1 MVNNRTIG
9 STPPTTV
16 RKAVMG
22 LTFFAVFIDG
32 YDTAILAL
40 LVPHLA
46 EEWGVKAAAFTYPLV
61 LTSVGVVVGYLSCGA
76 LAQRLGQ
83 KRALVLGTAL
93 FGIATVMSAA
103 TLHLESMAILSVTR
117 TITGIGLGIVAPIA
131 IVIGTQNGPAEKK
144 QSIAVFITTGLI
156 TGATIAGFT
165 GGLLIEGLGTA
176 GVLWLAGV
184 VPLVL
189 AVLLSCF
196 IPNSPEHTGQENT
209 SSESVAAA
217 ILGPKLRTSTLVLWT
232 ATFLVFVVSYTL
244 KSWLPTLFEDFG
256 MSRSTAGLGLAFFGL
271 GGMGGGLILIAVSA
285 KFGTTR
291 SLVVMSLIGA
301 LATTAVAVLPAN
313 TAVLLFLICIAG
325 AGITACSVGQ
335 TGIAVSIYEMS
346 IRTKGVG
353 WAAAC
358 GRIGSIVG
366 PAIAGVLLGFA
377 WPAQDIV
384 LLLAV
389 PILIT
394 TVCWLILSKRIART
408 DHETVEQA
416 GVKADSNS

>member
-1 MVNNRTIG
+1 M
-9 STPPTTV
+9 
-16 RKAVMG
+16 
-22 LTFFAVFIDG
+22 
-32 YDTAILAL
+32 
-40 LVPHLA
+40 
-46 EEWGVKAAAFTYPLV
+46 
-61 LTSVGVVVGYLSCGA
+61 
-76 LAQRLGQ
+76 
-83 KRALVLGTAL
+83 
-93 FGIATVMSAA
+93 
-103 TLHLESMAILSVTR
+103 
-117 TITGIGLGIVAPIA
+117 
-131 IVIGTQNGPAEKK
+131 
-144 QSIAVFITTGLI
+144 
-156 TGATIAGFT
+156 
-165 GGLLIEGLGTA
+165 
-176 GVLWLAGV
+176 LWLAGV

-346 IRTKGVG
+346 IRTKASGGRPHVDESDQLWDLRSPVSSSGSPGRRRTSCYCSPSRSSSPPYVG
-353 WAAAC
+353 
-358 GRIGSIVG
+358 
-366 PAIAGVLLGFA
+366 
-377 WPAQDIV
+377 
-384 LLLAV
+384 
-389 PILIT
+389 
-394 TVCWLILSKRIART
+394 
-408 DHETVEQA
+408 
-416 GVKADSNS
+416 